1 MYTIGV
7 DIGGMS
13 VKAGVVNADGN
24 IIARSVIKT
33 DAVGNTER
41 FIRDIADLLY
51 DVTSRAH
58 LSPSDIRYVGM
69 GVPGT
74 VNSDAG
80 IVTYACN
87 IGFRN
92 VNLRDAVSEYW
103 HTPVYLGNDA
113 DVAAL
118 GEVLYGAG
126 RGTRDALM
134 ITLGTGVGT
143 GIIINSKIYSGR
155 SGAGGESGH
164 TVIVVGGEKC
174 ACGRRGCFEAYASAT
189 ALMRM
194 TSEAVDNHPSS
205 ILASYAREHGIDG
218 RTAFEA
224 RKLDCPVAEKVV
236 GDYVMYIGEGTANL
250 VNIFRPEKVIIGGG
264 VSNQGDYFMAMIED
278 YVNANAYGRDV
289 NPSVAVVKATL
300 GNDAGIIGAARLG
313 E

>member
-13 VKAGVVNADGN
+13 VKAGVVDDNGV

-33 DAVGNTER
+33 DAVGNTDK
-41 FIRDIADLLY
+41 FIKDIAKLLF
-51 DVTSRAH
+51 DVTA
-58 LSPSDIRYVGM
+58 LAGLEEKDIAYVGL

-74 VNSDAG
+74 VNNVDG
-80 IVTYACN
+80 VVTYACN

-92 VNLRDAVSEYW
+92 VNLREALYAYW

-143 GIIINSKIYSGR
+143 GIIIDSKIYSGR
-155 SGAGGESGH
+155 CGAGGESGH

-194 TSEAVDNHPSS
+194 TAEAVDNHPSS

-218 RTAFEA
+218 RTPFEA
-224 RKLDCPVAEKVV
+224 RKLGCPVAEKVV

-313 E
+313 H

>member
-1 MYTIGV
+1 MFTIGV
-7 DIGGMS
+7 DVGGMS
-13 VKAGVVNADGN
+13 VKAGVVNEKGE
-24 IIARSVIKT
+24 IIQKEIIKT

-41 FIRDIADLLY
+41 FIKDIAWLLGE
-51 DVTSRAH
+51 VTKKAG
-58 LSPSDIRYVGM
+58 LTEKDIKYVGI
-69 GVPGT
+69 GIPGT
-74 VNSDAG
+74 VNSQQG

-92 VNLRDAVSEYW
+92 VNLKDSLSRYW
-103 HTPVYLGNDA
+103 HTPVFLGNDA

-118 GEVLYGAG
+118 GEVLFGAG
-126 RGTRDALM
+126 QGTKDALM

-143 GIIINSKIYSGR
+143 GIIIDSKIYSGR
-155 SGAGGESGH
+155 QGAGGESGH

-194 TSEAVDNHPSS
+194 TREAVEKNPSS
-205 ILASYAREHGIDG
+205 ILASYAKQNGIDG
-218 RTAFEA
+218 KTPFEA
-224 RKLDCPVAEKVV
+224 RKLGCPVAEKVV

-264 VSNQGDYFMAMIED
+264 ISLQGDYFIKMIED

-289 NPSVAVVKATL
+289 NPHVDLVKATL
-300 GNDAGIIGAARLG
+300 GNDAGIIGASQLG